1 MDLVLGPRFMSL
13 HIFALFLDLINSDKT
28 EYLNEYYRHWMHTGV
43 RVDVP
48 KDNVTQALIIGLDSH
63 GFLLLQQEDGNT
75 MSVQPD
81 GNSFDIMHN
90 LIKLKS

>member
-1 MDLVLGPRFMSL
+1 
-13 HIFALFLDLINSDKT
+13 
-28 EYLNEYYRHWMHTGV
+28 MHTGV

-63 GFLLLQQEDGNT
+63 GFLLLQQGDGKT